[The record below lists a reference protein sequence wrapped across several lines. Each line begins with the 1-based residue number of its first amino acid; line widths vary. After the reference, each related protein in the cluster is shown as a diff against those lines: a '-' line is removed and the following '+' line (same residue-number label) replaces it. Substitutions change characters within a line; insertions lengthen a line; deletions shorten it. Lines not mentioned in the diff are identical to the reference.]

1 MEDGNDRNRIVL
13 VDGGAIAGYRRA
25 TPSLAQ
31 LHQALVHLY
40 AQHGGARVAVV
51 ADPSLKHRLPAG
63 EQADFEA
70 DIALGVI
77 VCAPAGTIGGAE
89 GFFIAIA
96 ERAERD
102 GADVVMVTD
111 RALPFG
117 RLAAL
122 RREDGRWTFDLD
134 GAPLARKKAAP
145 VRRRRTR
152 SDRTPR
158 EG

>member
-1 MEDGNDRNRIVL
+1 VEDGDDRNRIVL
-13 VDGGAIAGYRRA
+13 VDGGAIAGWRRA

-40 AQHGGARVAVV
+40 AQHSGARVAVV

-70 DIALGVI
+70 DVALGII
-77 VCAPAGTIGGAE
+77 VCAPAGTIGGAD

-96 ERAERD
+96 ARAERD
-102 GADVVMVTD
+102 GGDVVMVTD

-134 GAPLARKKAAP
+134 GTALTSKATPA
-145 VRRRRTR
+145 RRRRTR
-152 SDRTPR
+152 S
-158 EG
+158 

>member
-1 MEDGNDRNRIVL
+1 VENGDGRNRIVL
-13 VDGGAIAGYRRA
+13 VDGGAIAGWRRA

-31 LHQALVHLY
+31 LHQALLHLH
-40 AQHGGARVAVV
+40 AQHSGARVAVV
-51 ADPSLKHRLPAG
+51 ADPSLKHRLSAG

-70 DIALGVI
+70 DVALGVI
-77 VCAPAGTIGGAE
+77 VCAPAGTIGGAD

-122 RREDGRWTFDLD
+122 RREEGRWTFDLEGEAPGRD
-134 GAPLARKKAAP
+134 GAAP
-145 VRRRRTR
+145 SRRRRTR
-152 SDRTPR
+152 S
-158 EG
+158 

>member
-1 MEDGNDRNRIVL
+1 VDNGDRRNQIVL
-13 VDGGAIAGYRRA
+13 VDGGAIAGWRRT

-31 LHQALVHLY
+31 LHQALVHLH
-40 AQHGGARVAVV
+40 AQHREARVAVV

-63 EQADFEA
+63 EQPDFEA

-77 VCAPAGTIGGAE
+77 VCAPAGTIGGAD

-122 RREDGRWTFDLD
+122 RREDGRWSFDLD
-134 GAPLARKKAAP
+134 GAAAGRDSAAP
-145 VRRRRTR
+145 ARRRRTR
-152 SDRTPR
+152 S
-158 EG
+158 